1 MKYSQQLKHLMNQE
15 NMSQQQLSEITGISK
30 SSISQY
36 VNGHN
41 EPTIK
46 NKECIESVL
55 GKFEGISDEEEVI
68 DRNVPI
74 RVAAKKLGKSE
85 QFIRVG
91 LQNGIFNFGFAV
103 KTSSKYSYHISP
115 KKFEEYVGG

>member
-1 MKYSQQLKHLMNQE
+1 MMNKNNITQKE
-15 NMSQQQLSEITGISK
+15 LSDRTAISK

-41 EPTIK
+41 EPSIL
-46 NKECIESVL
+46 NREIIESIL
-55 GKFEGISDEEEVI
+55 GEFEEVETEEVEI

-91 LQNGIFNFGFAV
+91 LQNGVFNFGFAV

-115 KKFEEYVGG
+115 NKFEEYIGGQING